1 MAARKVNM
9 FVLCVHIYVLPIKLR
24 CGVFNGNNTDLK
36 KNIFNTVGFIDC
48 IKLLRFQNR
57 LYHQTE
63 KSIHSS
69 ALFLFLLLACG
80 DIEGYPGSVKA
91 EKGFSIY
98 QQNSRGI
105 WNNKEVLEHFIN
117 QKNIKIFGIT
127 ETLLSSSTPNTNQI
141 REFTFERKDRS
152 KVRGGI
158 EVYIKEVISYLH
170 RNDLEC
176 DEIEAIWLDI
186 LVERGNSFLNGIMYR
201 PLNTSKHL
209 HKNFEQELANI
220 LDNISLLNKETIIL
234 GDLNCNYHYNKNNIS
249 T

>member
-24 CGVFNGNNTDLK
+24 CGVFNENNTDLK

-98 QQNSRGI
+98 QQNTKFARDLEQQRSFGTFYKSEEYQNI
-105 WNNKEVLEHFIN
+105 W
-117 QKNIKIFGIT
+117 
-127 ETLLSSSTPNTNQI
+127 
-141 REFTFERKDRS
+141 
-152 KVRGGI
+152 
-158 EVYIKEVISYLH
+158 YH
-170 RNDLEC
+170 RNS
-176 DEIEAIWLDI
+176 AI
-186 LVERGNSFLNGIMYR
+186 V
-201 PLNTSKHL
+201 
-209 HKNFEQELANI
+209 
-220 LDNISLLNKETIIL
+220 
-234 GDLNCNYHYNKNNIS
+234 
-249 T
+249 